1 MSWPFASWGQSMG
14 ASTSA
19 SVLPMN
25 IQSRFPLGLSGLTF
39 LLSSYFK
46 EASPTLQCKSIN
58 SLVLSF
64 LYGPTLTSVHDYQ
77 KNDSFTMWTF
87 VSKVTSL
94 LFNML
99 FRFVIAFLRMS
110 KCLLISYCLY
120 VESLTDDTKEL
131 IYKTETDSQTKRID
145 L

>member
-1 MSWPFASWGQSMG
+1 MSWPFASWGQSIG

-39 LLSSYFK
+39 LLSNYFQ

-64 LYGPTLTSVHDYQ
+64 LYGPALTSVHDYQ
-77 KNDSFTMWTF
+77 KNHSFTIWTF
-87 VSKVTSL
+87 VGKVTSL

-99 FRFVIAFLRMS
+99 FRFVIALLRRS

-131 IYKTETDSQTKRID
+131 IYKTERDSQTKRID